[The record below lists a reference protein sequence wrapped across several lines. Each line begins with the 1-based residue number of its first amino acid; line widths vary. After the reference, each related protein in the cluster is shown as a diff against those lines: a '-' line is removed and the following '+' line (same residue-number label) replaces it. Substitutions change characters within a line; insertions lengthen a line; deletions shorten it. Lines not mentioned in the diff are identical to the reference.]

1 MCDLLRPTGYSAEGR
16 RPAGYPETLFA
27 RVSLPAGLA
36 SRLVGRLRSEDL
48 YSLLPHY
55 PEPRERSTAL
65 ATQVEDQLYD
75 RLQHVL
81 QAGMLVVLLYF
92 QPAVLK
98 TEKALMREIVD
109 KYFCDN
115 WVVSVY
121 MGRYD

>member
-1 MCDLLRPTGYSAEGR
+1 MCDLLRPTGYSVEGR

-36 SRLVGRLRSEDL
+36 SRLLGRLRSEDL

-65 ATQVEDQLYD
+65 ATQVEDQLQLHH
-75 RLQHVL
+75 RLQLVM

-121 MGRYD
+121 MGR